1 LSGSCPAAIKTRD
14 ASKMGCRLELEIVA
28 EFVPDYL
35 HQSDG

>member
-1 LSGSCPAAIKTRD
+1 MRHRGLISWQSKTVALLKR
-14 ASKMGCRLELEIVA
+14 KELEIVA